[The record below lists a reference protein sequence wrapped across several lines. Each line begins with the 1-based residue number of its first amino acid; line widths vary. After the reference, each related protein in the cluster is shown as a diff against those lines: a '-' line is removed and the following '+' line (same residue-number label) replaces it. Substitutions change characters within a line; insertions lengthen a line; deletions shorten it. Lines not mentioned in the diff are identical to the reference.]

1 MIEAKMVNLI
11 GYKLID
17 IESAAHMTTP
27 ALVSTKTCFHT

>member
-17 IESAAHMTTP
+17 IESAARMTTT
-27 ALVSTKTCFHT
+27 ALVSTKTYFQT